1 MNKIVALFGLIFL
14 FFAVIVFFQV
24 NAKTIA
30 NLFHRSPTSKVSIN
44 SVTFEVELVRTQKE
58 LMHGL
63 SGRSSLAQNQG
74 MLFVFEKPSYYS
86 FWMRDMKFPL
96 DIIFI
101 LDNKV
106 VRVFENMP
114 AAAAND
120 TNPPQ
125 FGSDVLS
132 DKVLEINA
140 GAAKK
145 NKIKAGDT
153 VRFELK

>member
-14 FFAVIVFFQV
+14 VFAVIVFFQV

-30 NLFHRSPTSKVSIN
+30 NLLSRSPGSKVSIN
-44 SVTFEVELVRTQKE
+44 SAIFKVELAKTQKE
-58 LMHGL
+58 LTNGL
-63 SGRSSLAQNQG
+63 SGRNSLPQNQG

-114 AAAAND
+114 AAAAGD
-120 TNPPQ
+120 TNPAQ

-145 NKIKAGDT
+145 NKIKVGDT
-153 VRFELK
+153 VTF

>member
-1 MNKIVALFGLIFL
+1 MNKIIALFGFIFL
-14 FFAVIVFFQV
+14 VFAIIIFFQV
-24 NAKTIA
+24 NAKTIGT
-30 NLFHRSPTSKVSIN
+30 LFSRSPSSKVSIN
-44 SVTFEVELVRTQKE
+44 STNFKVELAKTQKE
-58 LMHGL
+58 LIKGL
-63 SGRSSLAQNQG
+63 SGRSSLPQGQG
-74 MLFVFEKPSYYS
+74 MLFVFEKPSYSS

-106 VRVFENMP
+106 VRVFENIP

-120 TNPPQ
+120 VNPPQ
-125 FGSDVLS
+125 FGSNVLS

-153 VRFELK
+153 VTFELK